1 MAHLNRP
8 KAKLFRALRP
18 NLESEADLE
27 LFSGVRPIEKKCKS
41 SLPGKPDSRRMRQ
54 SEYAIL
60 MSTKQALK
68 RYYGVLEKPFKNAY
82 LQAAKRKG
90 SAADNLLTALESRL
104 DNVVY
109 RAGFASTRAEAKQ
122 IVSHGHVKVNGKR
135 TTISSFKVV
144 KGDEISLVESAK
156 KHTRIASAITLA
168 KQKEDVSWIDVD
180 YDAFKCTVSNTPS
193 LDSLHIMFKVNHV
206 IELYS
211 K

>member
-8 KAKLFRALRP
+8 KAKLFRAIRP

-27 LFSGVRPIEKKCKS
+27 LFSGVRPIEKKCKAT
-41 SLPGKPDSRRMRQ
+41 LPGKPDNRRMRQ

-60 MSTKQALK
+60 MSTKQGIK
-68 RYYGVLEKPFKNAY
+68 RYYGILEKPFKNVY
-82 LQAAKRKG
+82 IQSAKRKG
-90 SAADNLLTALESRL
+90 STADNLLIALESRL

-122 IVSHGHVKVNGKR
+122 IVSHGHIKVNGKR
-135 TTISSFKVV
+135 TTISSFKVMT
-144 KGDEISLVESAK
+144 GDEITLVDSAK
-156 KHTRIASAITLA
+156 KHVRVATAITLA
-168 KQKEDVSWIDVD
+168 KQKESVSWLDVD
-180 YDAFKCTVSNTPS
+180 YDAFKVSVNNTPT
-193 LDSLHIMFKVNHV
+193 LDTLHIMFKVNHV